1 MRSPRTLNT
10 LGEGEGYRVQQYLLK
25 RLALVIPTL
34 LGITLIV
41 SLAVRFLP
49 GSIVDQLLGDDVA
62 FVNAETRAAME
73 ERFGLNR
80 SPVEQYI
87 TWVSDLVQGDLG
99 RSLISG
105 RAITDD
111 LGSRLPV
118 TFQLGLM
125 GLVVAVVIAIPVG
138 VISAVR
144 QDGIVD
150 YVARSG
156 AIILLATPSFW
167 IGLLA
172 ITYGFILFDWTPP
185 LAYNAPWDD
194 LGSNISSLWVPALIL
209 GTHAT
214 GTIMRI
220 TRATMLETLRQ
231 DYVRTAWSKGLRER
245 VVVFSHAFRN
255 AVIPVITV
263 IGLQIPNLVGG
274 TVILERIFSI
284 PGMGNYLLTAIQQRD
299 YPVVQAVVLITAF
312 VVVFSNLVVDA
323 AYAIIDPRIRYT

>member
-1 MRSPRTLNT
+1 
-10 LGEGEGYRVQQYLLK
+10 
-25 RLALVIPTL
+25 
-34 LGITLIV
+34 
-41 SLAVRFLP
+41 VRFLP
-49 GSIVDQLLGDDVA
+49 GSIVDQLLGEDVA
-62 FVNAETRAAME
+62 FVNPETRAALE
-73 ERFGLNR
+73 ARFGLDRN
-80 SPVEQYI
+80 PVEQYL
-87 TWVSDLVQGDLG
+87 TWVTDLAQGDLG

-105 RAITDD
+105 RAITED
-111 LGSRLPV
+111 LKTRLPV

-125 GLVVAVVIAIPVG
+125 GLSVAILIGIPVG
-138 VISAVR
+138 MVSAIR
-144 QDGIVD
+144 QDGLID
-150 YVARSG
+150 YVARSA
-156 AIILLATPSFW
+156 AIVLLATPAFW
-167 IGLLA
+167 IGLMA

-185 LAYNAPWDD
+185 LSYDPPWDD
-194 LGSNISSLWVPALIL
+194 LRSNLGTLWVPALIL

-220 TRATMLETLRQ
+220 TRATMLEVLRQ
-231 DYVRTAWSKGLRER
+231 DYVRTAWAKGLPER
-245 VVVFSHAFRN
+245 LVVVRHALRN

>member
-1 MRSPRTLNT
+1 L
-10 LGEGEGYRVQQYLLK
+10 QQYLMK

-34 LGITLIV
+34 LGITLVV

-49 GSIVDQLLGDDVA
+49 GSIVDQLLGEDVA
-62 FVNAETRAAME
+62 FVNPETRAALE
-73 ERFGLNR
+73 ARFGLDRN
-80 SPVEQYI
+80 PVEQYV

-105 RAITDD
+105 RAITED
-111 LGSRLPV
+111 LKTRLPV
-118 TFQLGLM
+118 TFQLGFM
-125 GLVVAVVIAIPVG
+125 GLFVAVLIAIPVG
-138 VISAVR
+138 VLSAIR
-144 QDGIVD
+144 QDGLID
-150 YVARSG
+150 YIARSA
-156 AIILLATPSFW
+156 AIVLLATPSFW
-167 IGLLA
+167 IGLMA

-185 LAYNAPWDD
+185 LSYDKPWEDFR
-194 LGSNISSLWVPALIL
+194 SNIGVLWVPALIL

-220 TRATMLETLRQ
+220 TRATMLEVLRQ

-245 VVVFSHAFRN
+245 VVVIRHALRN

-263 IGLQIPNLVGG
+263 IGLQIPSLVGG
-274 TVILERIFSI
+274 TVILERIFSL

-312 VVVFSNLVVDA
+312 VVVFSNLFVDA
-323 AYAIIDPRIRYT
+323 AYAIIDPRIRYS